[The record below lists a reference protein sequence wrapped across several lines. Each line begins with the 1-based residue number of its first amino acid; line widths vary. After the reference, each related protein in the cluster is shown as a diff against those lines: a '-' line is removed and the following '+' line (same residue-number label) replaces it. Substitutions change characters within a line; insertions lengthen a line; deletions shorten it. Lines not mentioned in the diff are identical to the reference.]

1 MRLSLIFTLAVLKTV
16 SSRPEMITRDT
27 KVELPGSEKINRRSP
42 QEYFESTYDLL
53 EDNTAEKIHLFTKR
67 SDNSMPKPSDDMMAE
82 ENSLVFRPLFHT
94 KLSRTKPRA
103 IRSTDGQEKEDE
115 MKSAETGI
123 VYVPL
128 FGARDRGRARRSAGK
143 QNDEGVIGTPYD
155 LETAEDIVFRPLFRH
170 KHRASQSGSDSI
182 FGSRLVFQ
190 NQYS

>member
-1 MRLSLIFTLAVLKTV
+1 MRLSLVFTLAVLKTV

-27 KVELPGSEKINRRSP
+27 KIELPGREKINRRSP

-53 EDNTAEKIHLFTKR
+53 EDNTAEKFHLFTKR
-67 SDNSMPKPSDDMMAE
+67 SDSSIPKASDDMIAE

-94 KLSRTKPRA
+94 KLGRSKRDA
-103 IRSTDGQEKEDE
+103 LRSTDDQKKEEE
-115 MKSAETGI
+115 MKPAETGI

-128 FGARDRGRARRSAGK
+128 FGARDRGRDRRSAGK
-143 QNDEGVIGTPYD
+143 ENGEGVIGTPID

-170 KHRASQSGSDSI
+170 KHRAGQSGPDSI